1 MPDGRLDMKVRNI
14 DVDTTVKICWV
25 SKQFEWYD
33 LLFLG
38 TSDTTS

>member
-1 MPDGRLDMKVRNI
+1 MPDGRLDMKIRNI
-14 DVDTTVKICWV
+14 DLDTTVKICWV

-33 LLFLG
+33 LLFFG